1 MTTIKRDMASSD
13 ITITFVEKK
22 KKEGSKYTNTK
33 RQKIKLPNNKAPEK
47 KETLTV
53 EDDEPTMPDKAV
65 RSRSGRVLKPVVRYE
80 PVENVNDDFSDAES
94 ISSDDSEC

>member
-1 MTTIKRDMASSD
+1 MTNIKQDMASSD

-33 RQKIKLPNNKAPEK
+33 RQKIKLPNKAPEK
-47 KETLTV
+47 KETV
-53 EDDEPTMPDKAV
+53 ETPSDTAV

-80 PVENVNDDFSDAES
+80 PVENVTDDFSDAES